1 MKVTK
6 KERIKRRKEEIDV
19 KEELSD
25 FLKLAYQHN
34 KVRDL
39 EEAFE
44 EFPVEEE
51 WHKGKIENVLE
62 EDSEIYR
69 KEYEVGDIVFV
80 QKYKYSDG
88 TMGTN
93 HFFVIIDR
101 NNTAI
106 PIENFGMILSSNLEK
121 LKYKSNKFVEKDAKN
136 HLRKDSIVKTDEIYR
151 ILDSQILF
159 KIGKIDY
166 DKIQEYKKCFKNQL
180 ESSSN

>member
-51 WHKGKIENVLE
+51 
-62 EDSEIYR
+62 
-69 KEYEVGDIVFV
+69 
-80 QKYKYSDG
+80 
-88 TMGTN
+88 
-93 HFFVIIDR
+93 
-101 NNTAI
+101 
-106 PIENFGMILSSNLEK
+106 
-121 LKYKSNKFVEKDAKN
+121 
-136 HLRKDSIVKTDEIYR
+136 
-151 ILDSQILF
+151 
-159 KIGKIDY
+159 
-166 DKIQEYKKCFKNQL
+166 
-180 ESSSN
+180 

>member
-51 WHKGKIENVLE
+51 WHKGKIENVLA
-62 EDSEIYR
+62 
-69 KEYEVGDIVFV
+69 
-80 QKYKYSDG
+80 
-88 TMGTN
+88 T
-93 HFFVIIDR
+93 H
-101 NNTAI
+101 
-106 PIENFGMILSSNLEK
+106 
-121 LKYKSNKFVEKDAKN
+121 
-136 HLRKDSIVKTDEIYR
+136 
-151 ILDSQILF
+151 
-159 KIGKIDY
+159 
-166 DKIQEYKKCFKNQL
+166 
-180 ESSSN
+180 